1 MEFSILYI
9 AVVFLLPFAL
19 GFMLLGTMV
28 ADADRAS
35 RPVSQP
41 PTAAPAK
48 VPAAKVR
55 VDGNIG
61 HCVPA

>member
-1 MEFSILYI
+1 MELSIVYI

-19 GFMLLGTMV
+19 GFMLLGAMAV
-28 ADADRAS
+28 DADRAL

-41 PTAAPAK
+41 LTAAPAK
-48 VPAAKVR
+48 VPAAKIR
-55 VDGNIG
+55 VDGNLG